1 MLLKLTNNLT
11 KKVYEFDNLDDKL
24 TSRIFYTFD
33 IQLTETMDEG
43 EYSYDLYDEEGLH
56 KASGLL
62 QIGDYRPENKTY
74 SATTTESGY
83 IQYNG

>member
-1 MLLKLTNNLT
+1 MRLELTNNVT
-11 KKVYEFDNLDDKL
+11 KKVYTFDGLEDKL
-24 TSRIFYTFD
+24 TSRIFYTLD

-43 EYSYDLYDEEGLH
+43 EYMYVLFDDDNIQ

-62 QIGDYRPENKTY
+62 QIGDYKPENKTY
-74 SATTTESGY
+74 SASTENNGY